1 MAKRN
6 DDFFVEKKPWSKVKD
21 ELLGCYL
28 KPYVAKILYTR
39 KPLAYVDCF
48 AGKGKFDDGNPGSPL
63 IALEVFQQGLA
74 STKLDGKASIES
86 TFIDINYASDLELN
100 LRNYKGINIIP
111 GAYEDIINELL
122 MSKTGYNVFL
132 YIDP

>member
-1 MAKRN
+1 MAKKN

-28 KPYVAKILYTR
+28 KPYVAKILHTR

-63 IALEVFQQGLA
+63 IALDVFSVA
-74 STKLDGKASIES
+74 
-86 TFIDINYASDLELN
+86 
-100 LRNYKGINIIP
+100 YKKQN
-111 GAYEDIINELL
+111 
-122 MSKTGYNVFL
+122 
-132 YIDP
+132 